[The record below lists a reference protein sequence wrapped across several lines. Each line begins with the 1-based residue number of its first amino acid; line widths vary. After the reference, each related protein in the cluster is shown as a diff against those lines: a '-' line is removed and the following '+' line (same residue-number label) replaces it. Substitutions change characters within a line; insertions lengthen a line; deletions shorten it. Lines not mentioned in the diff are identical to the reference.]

1 MTPLQMLVMSFFPG
15 IVVVLNIVLMV
26 SGGSEVPS
34 MMNMMLT
41 FGLTIAVLI
50 HLGIVQMVN
59 DQMLLQQTLMVEAV
73 RQKKSA
79 EALLES
85 YKTQRRLT
93 HEFTNHTEALALLLQ
108 QGDYEGAKAYLS
120 TLTKTIAANTTI
132 MNTHN
137 PLLDAL
143 LSKKYEEAS
152 RKGVMVYFDLPDL
165 RDMPMGQT
173 DLVIVLSNL
182 LNNAIEAAAQ
192 AAPPEVYVRDAE
204 ERGRGGAL
212 CPQPGEKGPEPRG
225 RSAAPHLSER
235 SGPRLRAVERAGCA
249 EKIRRRIYHQL
260 PGVLVPLYLHHPAP
274 QVMT

>member
-1 MTPLQMLVMSFFPG
+1 M
-15 IVVVLNIVLMV
+15 VLNIVLMV

-93 HEFTNHTEALALLLQ
+93 HEFTNHTDALALLLQ

-165 RDMPMGQT
+165 RDMPM
-173 DLVIVLSNL
+173 
-182 LNNAIEAAAQ
+182 A
-192 AAPPEVYVRDAE
+192 
-204 ERGRGGAL
+204 
-212 CPQPGEKGPEPRG
+212 
-225 RSAAPHLSER
+225 
-235 SGPRLRAVERAGCA
+235 
-249 EKIRRRIYHQL
+249 RRIL
-260 PGVLVPLYLHHPAP
+260 
-274 QVMT
+274 

>member
-1 MTPLQMLVMSFFPG
+1 M
-15 IVVVLNIVLMV
+15 VLNIVLMV

-93 HEFTNHTEALALLLQ
+93 HEFTNHTDALALLLQ
-108 QGDYEGAKAYLS
+108 QGDYEGVKGLPFHAHKDHCGE
-120 TLTKTIAANTTI
+120 IPPI

-152 RKGVMVYFDLPDL
+152 RK
-165 RDMPMGQT
+165 
-173 DLVIVLSNL
+173 
-182 LNNAIEAAAQ
+182 
-192 AAPPEVYVRDAE
+192 
-204 ERGRGGAL
+204 RGHGL
-212 CPQPGEKGPEPRG
+212 F
-225 RSAAPHLSER
+225 
-235 SGPRLRAVERAGCA
+235 
-249 EKIRRRIYHQL
+249 
-260 PGVLVPLYLHHPAP
+260 
-274 QVMT
+274 